1 MDGYWGAPTAT
12 ADFCEPNYAR
22 TRYIAEFLNALSS
35 MPIALLGVVGLYHC
49 AEQRLGAEQF
59 SCYALIGII
68 GIGSVAFHTTLLRGP
83 QVLDELPMLWVI
95 VSFWYALAQSH
106 AHRTGKRF
114 PLAARAVLLG
124 YASASSVVYFLYGFE
139 PFLVSYAGSI
149 VVLVVMCVRTALFG
163 ALRSTDQARRLLLG
177 AVFVYVGGFALL
189 WVPGE
194 LFCASVP
201 LPLADKLHAL
211 FHLTSTAGPQMLLTG
226 LALSKHHGER
236 IAAVPHWRFGGLP
249 AVVRGDKAV

>member
-1 MDGYWGAPTAT
+1 M
-12 ADFCEPNYAR
+12 
-22 TRYIAEFLNALSS
+22 
-35 MPIALLGVVGLYHC
+35 
-49 AEQRLGAEQF
+49 
-59 SCYALIGII
+59 
-68 GIGSVAFHTTLLRGP
+68 
-83 QVLDELPMLWVI
+83 
-95 VSFWYALAQSH
+95 
-106 AHRTGKRF
+106 
-114 PLAARAVLLG
+114 
-124 YASASSVVYFLYGFE
+124 YFLLGFE

-177 AVFVYVGGFALL
+177 AGFVYVGGFALL

-236 IAAVPHWRFGGLP
+236 RLRAESHWRFGGLP